1 MILSYFL
8 LLVFFFSSHGDHRAL
23 HVLTPSFPTRLSS
36 NLVAAALDPDMR
48 ARIPAREP
56 LARLPRGIERARG
69 RAVEHGVADDRVI
82 LALERRADHRAHRDD
97 PARQPLAD
105 IIVGVAEHFE
115 RDALAQERAQ

>member
-1 MILSYFL
+1 M
-8 LLVFFFSSHGDHRAL
+8 G
-23 HVLTPSFPTRLSS
+23 
-36 NLVAAALDPDMR
+36 AAALDHDMR
-48 ARIPAREP
+48 ARIPDREP

-105 IIVGVAEHFE
+105 IIVGVADNYK
-115 RDALAQERAQ
+115 RAALQQDRAQGPPRPPPPPPGAVAPPAL